1 MNECCFIADVAVLP
15 SWLRV
20 DHAIDF
26 VAGVHPRFRRDRA
39 IAFLA
44 KTQITGNRRM
54 RELSKG
60 MKTQVHLALT
70 MAIDAKLLVLDE
82 PTLGLD
88 ILARRAFY
96 DALVNDY
103 MDETR
108 TILITTHQVEEV
120 ENLLTDIVFI
130 DKGRIVLDSSLED
143 VATRF
148 AAVAVTADRLDAARA
163 EKPFYERHILGKVV
177 LYFEN
182 VDPGKLEGSWR
193 NPHPQRF
200 RSFRREAF
208 GRCSVNNSKWLIRR
222 EFWENRAIWM
232 IPAVFG
238 GLLLLAA
245 LFGQV
250 SIPRLTSPQ
259 ESEEAA
265 AAFLVI
271 VGAMFYLVM
280 GVYSTWYLLDCLYT
294 DRKDRS
300 ILFWKSLPISDATT
314 VLCKLL
320 VGMVIIPLVYFAA
333 ADATALIAAFILSI
347 RARAS
352 IGSSLWNGDVWW
364 QVQVLWIYAIVTT
377 AVWYL
382 PVAGWLMLVS
392 A

>member
-1 MNECCFIADVAVLP
+1 M
-15 SWLRV
+15 
-20 DHAIDF
+20 
-26 VAGVHPRFRRDRA
+26 
-39 IAFLA
+39 
-44 KTQITGNRRM
+44 
-54 RELSKG
+54 
-60 MKTQVHLALT
+60 
-70 MAIDAKLLVLDE
+70 
-82 PTLGLD
+82 
-88 ILARRAFY
+88 
-96 DALVNDY
+96 
-103 MDETR
+103 
-108 TILITTHQVEEV
+108 
-120 ENLLTDIVFI
+120 
-130 DKGRIVLDSSLED
+130 
-143 VATRF
+143 
-148 AAVAVTADRLDAARA
+148 
-163 EKPFYERHILGKVV
+163 
-177 LYFEN
+177 
-182 VDPGKLEGSWR
+182 
-193 NPHPQRF
+193 
-200 RSFRREAF
+200 
-208 GRCSVNNSKWLIRR
+208 NNSTWLIRR

-265 AAFLVI
+265 DFFLVA

-294 DRKDRS
+294 DRRDRS

-320 VGMVIIPLVYFAA
+320 VGMIIVPLVYFAA

-364 QVQVLWIYAIVTT
+364 QVQVLWMYAIVPT

-392 A
+392 AYAKRAVMLWAVLPPLLLYILERVFFGTHTVGHVIARRLTALPFVSFNGLGPNYIWTHEGGVVDNAGSPLPSVWHLINPSGFFTSAETWIGVVVGIALIVAAIQLRMRRSEI

>member
-1 MNECCFIADVAVLP
+1 
-15 SWLRV
+15 
-20 DHAIDF
+20 
-26 VAGVHPRFRRDRA
+26 
-39 IAFLA
+39 
-44 KTQITGNRRM
+44 
-54 RELSKG
+54 
-60 MKTQVHLALT
+60 
-70 MAIDAKLLVLDE
+70 
-82 PTLGLD
+82 
-88 ILARRAFY
+88 
-96 DALVNDY
+96 
-103 MDETR
+103 
-108 TILITTHQVEEV
+108 
-120 ENLLTDIVFI
+120 
-130 DKGRIVLDSSLED
+130 
-143 VATRF
+143 
-148 AAVAVTADRLDAARA
+148 
-163 EKPFYERHILGKVV
+163 
-177 LYFEN
+177 
-182 VDPGKLEGSWR
+182 
-193 NPHPQRF
+193 
-200 RSFRREAF
+200 
-208 GRCSVNNSKWLIRR
+208 VNNSNWLIRR

-250 SIPRLTSPQ
+250 SIPHLTSPQ

-265 AAFLVI
+265 SAFLVV

-320 VGMVIIPLVYFAA
+320 VGMIIIPLVYFAA

-352 IGSSLWNGDVWW
+352 IGSSLWNANIWW
-364 QVQVLWIYAIVTT
+364 QIQVLWMYAIVTT

-392 A
+392 AWAKRAVMLWAVLPPLLLYILERVFFGTHTVGQIISRRLTALPLVSFNYSKYMWTHDGGVVDNAGAPVPSVWHLINPSGFFGSVETWIGVAVGIVLIVAAIQLRMRRSEI